1 MKSTKYIALLLIP
14 LLTLSA
20 FPSPAAAAAEVQ
32 RFCTM
37 DTAVGQLMDK
47 ADIPEKLQKE
57 PVVRMMAEDLI
68 ADKLAK
74 HPSDTVK
81 IVWKDIYDMRGG
93 VNAWLAQNGHPLN
106 YVGQALDAVGAGLT
120 GTTAGKVL
128 MMNTLMMAG
137 PAGFIMLGGMNITQ
151 ETFQCNPSGVVMA
164 ANAGATI
171 VVLVPWCRVP
181 GVGKGCVALE
191 HGVAKGIEKTAAGL
205 FGKEV
210 TATFLKSTTNGVMM
224 AIKLKSTDLV
234 MSGMELL
241 NYLDQKKSVRQVDFE
256 AGIRVDAAVEAP
268 AQPPSV
274 NWDLR

>member
-1 MKSTKYIALLLIP
+1 MNLNKYIALLLIP
-14 LLTLSA
+14 LLSLSA
-20 FPSPAAAAAEVQ
+20 FPSPAAAAAE

-47 ADIPEKLQKE
+47 AGIPDSLQRE

-68 ADKLAK
+68 AAKLAEK
-74 HPSDTVK
+74 PSDTVK
-81 IVWKDIYDMRGG
+81 IVWKDIYDMRGS
-93 VNAWLAQNGHPLN
+93 VNAWLAQNGRPLN
-106 YVGQALDAVGAGLT
+106 YIGQALDAVGSGLT
-120 GTTAGKVL
+120 GTVAGKIL
-128 MMNTLMMAG
+128 MMNTLMLAG

-181 GVGKGCVALE
+181 GVGNGCVALE
-191 HGVAKGIEKTAAGL
+191 HGVARGIERTAAGL

-210 TATFLKSTTNGVMM
+210 TATFLKSTTNGVVM
-224 AIKLKSTDLV
+224 AIKLKSTDMV
-234 MSGMELL
+234 ISGMELL

-256 AGIRVDAAVEAP
+256 VGIPVDAAIEAP
-268 AQPPSV
+268 AAPRSV
-274 NWDLR
+274 NWDGR

>member
-1 MKSTKYIALLLIP
+1 MNHNKYIALLLIP

-20 FPSPAAAAAEVQ
+20 LPSPAAAAEEVK

-47 ADIPEKLQKE
+47 ADIPANLQKE
-57 PVVRMMAEDLI
+57 PVVRMLAEDLI
-68 ADKLAK
+68 AAKLAE

-81 IVWKDIYDMRGG
+81 IVWKDIYDMRGS

-120 GTTAGKVL
+120 GTVAGKML
-128 MMNTLMMAG
+128 MMNTLMLAG
-137 PAGFIMLGGMNITQ
+137 PAGFIMLGGLNITQ

-171 VVLVPWCRVP
+171 VVLIPWCRVP

-210 TATFLKSTTNGVMM
+210 TATFLKSTTNGIVM

-234 MSGMELL
+234 ISGMELL
-241 NYLDQKKSVRQVDFE
+241 NYLDQRKAVRQVDF
-256 AGIRVDAAVEAP
+256 AVAIPVDAAIELPDQAP
-268 AQPPSV
+268 AV
-274 NWDLR
+274 NWDSR

>member
-1 MKSTKYIALLLIP
+1 MKLTKHIALLLIP
-14 LLTLSA
+14 LLNLSA
-20 FPSPAAAAAEVQ
+20 LPAPAAAAEE

-37 DTAVGQLMDK
+37 DTAVGQLMNK
-47 ADIPEKLQKE
+47 ARIPEDLQRE
-57 PVVRMMAEDLI
+57 PVVQLMAEDLI
-68 ADKLAK
+68 AAKLAER
-74 HPSDTVK
+74 PSDTVK
-81 IVWKDIYDMRGG
+81 IVWKDIYDLRGG
-93 VNAWLAQNGHPLN
+93 VNVWLAQNGHPLN
-106 YVGQALDAVGAGLT
+106 YVGAALDAVGSGLT
-120 GTTAGKVL
+120 GTTGGKFL

-210 TATFLKSTTNGVMM
+210 TATFLKSTTNGVVM
-224 AIKLKSTDLV
+224 AIKMKSTDLV

-241 NYLDQKKSVRQVDFE
+241 NYLDQKKSVRQADF
-256 AGIRVDAAVEAP
+256 AVGVPVDAPVEAP
-268 AQPPSV
+268 AQAPSV

>member
-1 MKSTKYIALLLIP
+1 MKSTKIIALLLISLLP
-14 LLTLSA
+14 LSCV
-20 FPSPAAAAAEVQ
+20 PSTALAAAEVQ

-37 DTAVGQLMDK
+37 DTAVRQLMDK
-47 ADIPEKLQKE
+47 ADIPANLQRE

-68 ADKLAK
+68 ASKLADK
-74 HPSDTVK
+74 PSDTVK
-81 IVWKDIYDMRGG
+81 IVWKDIYDMRGS

-120 GTTAGKVL
+120 GTVAGKVL
-128 MMNTLMMAG
+128 MMNTLMLAG

-151 ETFQCNPSGVVMA
+151 ETFQCNPSGIVMA

-234 MSGMELL
+234 ISGMELL
-241 NYLDQKKSVRQVDFE
+241 NYLDQRKSVRQVDFE
-256 AGIRVDAAVEAP
+256 VGIPVDAAVTAP
-268 AQPPSV
+268 EKTPEV
-274 NWDLR
+274 NWDHR

>member
-1 MKSTKYIALLLIP
+1 MKATKYASLLLVP
-14 LLTLSA
+14 MLLLSA
-20 FPSPAAAAAEVQ
+20 VPSPAAAAQEVK
-32 RFCTM
+32 RFCTL
-37 DTAVGQLMDK
+37 DTAVGQLMEK
-47 ADIPEKLQKE
+47 ADIPADLQKE

-68 ADKLAK
+68 AAKLAA

-81 IVWKDIYDMRGG
+81 IVWKDIYDMRGS

-120 GTTAGKVL
+120 GTVAGKML

-137 PAGFIMLGGMNITQ
+137 PAGFIMLGGLNITQ

-191 HGVAKGIEKTAAGL
+191 NGVAKGIEKTAAGL
-205 FGKEV
+205 FGREV

-241 NYLDQKKSVRQVDFE
+241 NYLDQKKAVRQVDFE
-256 AGIRVDAAVEAP
+256 AGIAVDPAVEIP
-268 AQPPSV
+268 SQVPSV
-274 NWDLR
+274 NWDRR

>member
-1 MKSTKYIALLLIP
+1 MKSTKYVAFLLIP

-20 FPSPAAAAAEVQ
+20 FPSAAAAAEVK

-37 DTAVGQLMDK
+37 DTAVGQLMEK

-81 IVWKDIYDMRGG
+81 IVWKDIYDMRGS

-106 YVGQALDAVGAGLT
+106 YVGQALDAVGSGLT
-120 GTTAGKVL
+120 GTTAGKML

-151 ETFQCNPSGVVMA
+151 ETFQCDPSGIVMA

-256 AGIRVDAAVEAP
+256 VGIAVDPAVEAP
-268 AQPPSV
+268 AQPPAV
-274 NWDLR
+274 NWDAR

>member
-1 MKSTKYIALLLIP
+1 MKSTKYVALLLIP

-20 FPSPAAAAAEVQ
+20 LPSPAAAAAEVK

-68 ADKLAK
+68 AAKLAER
-74 HPSDTVK
+74 PSDTVK
-81 IVWKDIYDMRGG
+81 IVWKDIYDMRGS

-106 YVGQALDAVGAGLT
+106 YVGQALDAVGSGLT
-120 GTTAGKVL
+120 GTTAGKIL

-151 ETFQCNPSGVVMA
+151 ETFQCDPSGIVMA

-191 HGVAKGIEKTAAGL
+191 HGVARGIERTAAGL

-256 AGIRVDAAVEAP
+256 VGIAVDPAVEAP
-268 AQPPSV
+268 AQTPSV
-274 NWDLR
+274 NWDAR

>member
-1 MKSTKYIALLLIP
+1 MKPTKLIALFLIS

-20 FPSPAAAAAEVQ
+20 VPSPAAAAAEAQ

-37 DTAVGQLMDK
+37 DAAVGQLMNK
-47 ADIPEKLQKE
+47 AGIPDNLQRE
-57 PVVRMMAEDLI
+57 PVVRLMAEDLI
-68 ADKLAK
+68 AAKLAEK
-74 HPSDTVK
+74 PSDTVK
-81 IVWKDIYDMRGG
+81 IVWKDIYDLRGS

-106 YVGQALDAVGAGLT
+106 YIGQGLDAVGAGLT
-120 GTTAGKVL
+120 GTVAGKFL
-128 MMNTLMMAG
+128 MMNTLMLTG
-137 PAGFIMLGGMNITQ
+137 PAGFIMLGGLNITQ

-224 AIKLKSTDLV
+224 AIKLKSTDVV
-234 MSGMELL
+234 MSGMEIL

-256 AGIRVDAAVEAP
+256 VGIPVNVAVEQPAQAP
-268 AQPPSV
+268 AV
-274 NWDLR
+274 NWDAR